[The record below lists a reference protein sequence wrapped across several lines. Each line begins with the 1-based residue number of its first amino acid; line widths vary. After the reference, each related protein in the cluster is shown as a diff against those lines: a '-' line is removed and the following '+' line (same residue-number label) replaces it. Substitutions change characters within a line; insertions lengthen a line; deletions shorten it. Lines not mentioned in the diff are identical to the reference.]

1 MPGSQDF
8 ERLQV
13 WIPIPALGHV
23 NSYLFHAEDPLIID
37 PGMLSGRSILDLA
50 RSLAKRGYKLS
61 DIGRVVLTHFHVDHA
76 TGSVIMGFEGA
87 EIYAGWRDAWYLNRE
102 FKEYVE
108 AAITL
113 FRQHGAPKSE
123 VELMVKS
130 HPGIRLGYAYEALR
144 ELGVKPLREGDLVK
158 LGRGFLRV
166 VETPGHS
173 PGSIILV
180 DDREKVAFVG
190 DTILPGITPHVTLH
204 DPDSDP
210 LGDYLSSLRRI
221 AEMEL
226 CVAYPG
232 HRDPIVNPAKRALEL
247 IRHHEERLR
256 EILEVLK
263 HEGPLTAYEVAKR
276 IRWRVRYDSWEEY
289 PPPEKFFALGETL
302 AHLRRLEVEGL
313 VVRVMRM
320 DTYYWR
326 PEGI

>member
-1 MPGSQDF
+1 MPSSQGF

-23 NSYLFHAEDPLIID
+23 NSYLFHGEDPSIID
-37 PGMLSGRSILDLA
+37 PGMLSGRSILDLT
-50 RSLAKRGYKLS
+50 RSLAKRGYKLP

-76 TGSVIMGFEGA
+76 TGSAILGLEGA

-108 AAITL
+108 AAIVL

-130 HPGIRLGYAYEALR
+130 HPGMRLGYAYEALR
-144 ELGVKPLREGDLVK
+144 ELGVKPLREGDHVR
-158 LGRGFLRV
+158 LGQWSLRV
-166 VETPGHS
+166 VETPGHT

-180 DDREKVAFVG
+180 DDNETIAFVG

-210 LGDYLSSLRRI
+210 LGDYLSSLRQIADMKLRI
-221 AEMEL
+221 
-226 CVAYPG
+226 AYPG
-232 HRDPIVNPAKRALEL
+232 HRDPITNPAGRALEL
-247 IRHHEERLR
+247 IRHHEERLQ

-263 HEGPLTAYEVAKR
+263 REGPLIAYEVAER
-276 IRWRVRYDSWEEY
+276 VRWRVRYSSWEDY
-289 PPPEKFFALGETL
+289 PPAERFFALGETL

-313 VVRVMRM
+313 AERVMRM
-320 DTYYWR
+320 DAYYWR
-326 PEGI
+326 PAGV